1 MTYYDP
7 DSFHCYYCFLIS
19 LLMLFF
25 SVLLYANMLL
35 QHVFAH
41 GVLYSEFLNNTRNFV
56 FLISLKFCLRIG
68 VDCFLLDLVPRFK
81 FVGLY
86 VFILFGH
93 HTFRFV
99 APNLP
104 ISHHLRPPPA
114 ASASAAAAAAARP
127 KSAPAHSSSPLL
139 PLLFC

>member
-1 MTYYDP
+1 
-7 DSFHCYYCFLIS
+7 
-19 LLMLFF
+19 MLFF

-86 VFILFGH
+86 VFILFGP

-104 ISHHLRPPPA
+104 ISHHLRPPLTAPPLFSLSYFVEA
-114 ASASAAAAAAARP
+114 QIYAGAVHICASFAQIRALEA
-127 KSAPAHSSSPLL
+127 
-139 PLLFC
+139 